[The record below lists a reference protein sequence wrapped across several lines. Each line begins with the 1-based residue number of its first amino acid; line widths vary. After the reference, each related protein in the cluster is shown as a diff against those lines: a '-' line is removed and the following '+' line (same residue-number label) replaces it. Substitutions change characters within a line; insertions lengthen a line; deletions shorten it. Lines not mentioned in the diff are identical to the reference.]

1 MCIKYFWKNI
11 IEVNDKCYLGEGKWV
26 VGDQKFL
33 KKRLNYMLFKILEPC
48 EKVNVLIKKRENEGK
63 APYTILWC
71 SLPWPLLWPGMQKTK
86 DQIPDSL
93 ACYMTLRGH
102 LNCMGLISI
111 IYKIEM
117 TFAVSE
123 SNYSDEHIPYVVD
136 NTC

>member
-1 MCIKYFWKNI
+1 MRGRHHIPFYD
-11 IEVNDKCYLGEGKWV
+11 VASPD
-26 VGDQKFL
+26 
-33 KKRLNYMLFKILEPC
+33 LFP
-48 EKVNVLIKKRENEGK
+48 
-63 APYTILWC
+63 
-71 SLPWPLLWPGMQKTK
+71 WPGMQKTK

-102 LNCMGLISI
+102 LNFMGLISL

-123 SNYSDEHIPYVVD
+123 SNYNDEHTPYVVD